1 MNNLKKYR
9 LESKLSQYKLAEMLK
24 KDDGSPVGRTV
35 ISQLESGKR
44 RLNLKTAQKLSAI
57 LHVDPYELMGEDNLK
72 RPVDSESISK
82 VVGSIIQSQR
92 ISFVEAFCSLANS
105 YLGDHYTGTYS
116 DNKDKFLM
124 WACQDI
130 SNSIDGFS
138 EKDME
143 GLYGVIRKFMLD
155 NQIQHKQAMFDF
167 QDELGLNSGDKNE
180 GGNK

>member
-1 MNNLKKYR
+1 
-9 LESKLSQYKLAEMLK
+9 
-24 KDDGSPVGRTV
+24 
-35 ISQLESGKR
+35 
-44 RLNLKTAQKLSAI
+44 
-57 LHVDPYELMGEDNLK
+57 MGEDNLK
-72 RPVDSESISK
+72 RPIGSESISK

-92 ISFVEAFCSLANS
+92 IPFIEAFCSLADS
-105 YLGDHYTGTYS
+105 YLGDNYTGTYS

-130 SNSIDGFS
+130 SNSINGFS

-155 NQIQHKQAMFDF
+155 NQIQHKQAMLDF
-167 QDELGLNSGDKNE
+167 KDELGLNSNDKNE

>member
-1 MNNLKKYR
+1 
-9 LESKLSQYKLAEMLK
+9 
-24 KDDGSPVGRTV
+24 
-35 ISQLESGKR
+35 
-44 RLNLKTAQKLSAI
+44 
-57 LHVDPYELMGEDNLK
+57 MGEDNLK
-72 RPVDSESISK
+72 RPIDSKSISK

-92 ISFVEAFCSLANS
+92 ISFVEAFCSLADS
-105 YLGDHYTGTYS
+105 YLGDHYTGTYF

-167 QDELGLNSGDKNE
+167 QDELGLNSKDKNE
-180 GGNK
+180 GGN